1 MRRFLLYMKIEYTHQ
16 YSEIEGLQS
25 EKTVTYLM
33 ETLNEGI
40 KLTVTLMKGKIIN
53 KESCVCRN
61 IDCQRGMNILKF
73 LYENSVE
80 INNWFDVLN
89 NCDVEFNLV

>member
-1 MRRFLLYMKIEYTHQ
+1 MKTEYIHQ

-25 EKTVTYLM
+25 KKTITYLM
-33 ETLNEGI
+33 ETLNEGV
-40 KLTVTLMKGKIIN
+40 KLTVILTKDKFVN

-80 INNWFDVLN
+80 INNWLDVLYD
-89 NCDVEFNLV
+89 CDIEFNLV